1 MGETPGPFFVS
12 WLTAHQWVLTP
23 PKMGGMIGQV
33 SRTHHPQEDTV
44 TSATATTETPDYMK
58 VLPIS
63 KAIAR
68 KVEAAGLTV
77 DVTMDGLGRY
87 HAGVAL
93 IWKSGSSWSLISD
106 TGQWAPRTLTV
117 AFELAAR
124 LNEQRAAMTAKLT
137 AMTPDALQALIL
149 DPTADY
155 TEVQHAM
162 HLLYTTHGWKTLK
175 TPYS

>member
-1 MGETPGPFFVS
+1 MT
-12 WLTAHQWVLTP
+12 T
-23 PKMGGMIGQV
+23 
-33 SRTHHPQEDTV
+33 
-44 TSATATTETPDYMK
+44 TATTETPAYMQ

-93 IWKSGSSWSLISD
+93 IWKSGSTWSLISD
-106 TGQWAPRTLTV
+106 TGQWGPRTLTA
-117 AFELAAR
+117 AFELAAS
-124 LNEQRAAMTAKLT
+124 LNEAREAMTAKLT
-137 AMTPDALQALIL
+137 AMTPDELQALIL
-149 DPTADY
+149 DPAADY

-162 HLLYTTHGWKTLK
+162 NMLYTVHKWKTLK
-175 TPYS
+175 TLYS